1 VRVGRRDER
10 KALDD
15 DLRKVTLE
23 LGDLRLQRLPGQQ
36 LRAVIVIEQ
45 RMLGC
50 DSIG

>member
-15 DLRKVTLE
+15 DLRKIPLE

-36 LRAVIVIEQ
+36 LRSVIEIEQ